1 MFLKQHRR
9 SNLEMTGQVWVPFQ
23 VNPQLAITRQLWMA
37 TLQTRVWTPDPKVA
51 PLPTMQ
57 SPLAPN
63 AYLMMLPIMNVWLLY
78 VQTRVPTGQM
88 LLNAFLCCTNNIE
101 CMCPKHASIQLHA
114 FSRCATSTSRN
125 EPARRPWHW
134 QLCCTRRT
142 YVIWRSTL
150 LLSSKP
156 RACRNSVSTRSAMSN
171 MELFLT
177 TTFAKNAQ
185 TEQISIWW
193 WGLCGRTHNRRPYSS
208 RGRLQQ
214 LKTS

>member
-1 MFLKQHRR
+1 
-9 SNLEMTGQVWVPFQ
+9 MTGQVWVPFQ
-23 VNPQLAITRQLWMA
+23 VNPQLAITRQLWKA
-37 TLQTRVWTPDPKVA
+37 TLQTRVWTPDPKVS

-125 EPARRPWHW
+125 EPARWPWHW

-142 YVIWRSTL
+142 YVYMAVDVASVIQAAS
-150 LLSSKP
+150 LSQLGFDEE
-156 RACRNSVSTRSAMSN
+156 CYEQHGIV
-171 MELFLT
+171 LT
-177 TTFAKNAQ
+177 TAFAKNAQ

-193 WGLCGRTHNRRPYSS
+193 WGFCGRTHNRRPYSS

-214 LKTS
+214 LKPS